1 MTRLHRL
8 VLAACAFSMALIA
21 APTDAEAKLAFFRN
35 YPDLK
40 WNVIKTEHFNVFYPE
55 SRKDDAEHQVD
66 GEFTARKT
74 AYVAEEMY
82 PLICGQFNYYLDET
96 VNIVMLDQTDSL
108 TGYTV
113 PSFDW
118 IVVSGRHSDL
128 LWRLRGHHDWIR
140 NVMYHEFAHVVSLK
154 ADQVFSEEAFG
165 ALVSVRWNDGR
176 INTSAAAGGFIM
188 KGDPWFWTE
197 GGAEYYTDVAGI
209 NTWTSNREMRM
220 RMDTLE
226 DMLLNF
232 DDMGD
237 YMGSNGGFDGNRHYL
252 SGYSFALYLE
262 ERFGEGVY
270 QSFALNREESGWTP
284 NWLAVI
290 EETLNISADE
300 LHADWVAWLN
310 DKYSAVRDDIM
321 EDPAIGSRVTMWG
334 EDGDWESL
342 APSAVE
348 KEATYRA
355 FKGADKYK
363 WRKVRESGEIY
374 SWNARFSPDG
384 ERYGVLNLSAGGVVV
399 TDAREDQLLPFNPDL
414 APEVPF
420 TDDIQADERGAVR
433 HHTISATGDSQFDFS
448 PDGSKLIF
456 VCDEDDP
463 QLKAEAQGKLIT
475 ARSVDADGYRWHQLC
490 IIDLDE
496 INRADDEF
504 LVEKLGYLPADR
516 DALKLEMK
524 RRGITPP
531 EFKAETDTLLKG
543 KEKTSTKKLGDHGTF
558 GMVAKQILGGDTP
571 ERRVSS
577 PAWSPDGNLIAY
589 TKYSDAR
596 QELWVYDLAAG
607 QPRQLT
613 NFEDGTRFEGL
624 DWSPDGSE
632 LVVGMFRWNQQDI
645 YVFDIATGTGRPL
658 TMDRFEDRD
667 PHWGADGNIYFTS
680 DRVAGI
686 FNVFR
691 LNPRLEPGVLDTDL
705 DGILDHEDQCPTE
718 RETRNLFKDSD
729 GCPDTVPVRVT
740 ADKLEISEKV
750 FFELD
755 QAIIK
760 ADSFE
765 LLDAVARVMIEN
777 PQLHRIEI
785 AGHTDSQGDAEY
797 NQELS
802 ERRAAAVL
810 GYLSGKGVEPERL
823 ASAGYGQTVP
833 LLEGDTEEVFATNRR
848 VEFTILQQA
857 KRTEIVEQETETE
870 TVNFACGEGPEAE
883 RLENAYLVQ
892 VTNVVSGAFTPA
904 LTPKGN
910 LMYANYTPWGW
921 KVWGLNCTD
930 FHNKV
935 VDDGILVIAE
945 ADYKLDGPQE
955 VYPDYSAVT
964 SAVPTHAAFWRN
976 ALIIPIINIGNVSLT
991 HVGVD
996 IGVFFAISDALD
1008 TNSFS
1013 VYGGAGEQLR
1023 LQIFYENKKFF
1034 TPLRAFMF
1042 AGVLKFDYG
1051 INIDD
1056 DGSTATTDDQF
1067 LADAKQGYAYIGG
1080 GAGLNIPIA
1089 PVFDIDISS
1098 FGYGRSIKTVSDGK
1112 KFRPLDFRL
1121 LNTVAVE
1128 VVSPDLARSASR
1140 GGANPRGG
1148 RAFKFEWSPNYVV
1161 PLNRATGGIS
1171 ADDGQIFEDY
1181 FFNEFHLTYTEA
1193 IALPWKKPNGENANH
1208 SLQITADVGIIDRN
1222 VPYQDE
1228 IRGGA
1233 GGGVNRSNVL
1243 QSATTFA
1250 GYEPFSLAGETSAI
1264 LNLQYRFPLARNI
1277 DVKVGP
1283 LYIEAIYMQ
1292 FFGSVGNFWS
1302 YGVKEDAQTADL
1314 FGERVLA
1321 DEDTR
1326 KGGGLDQAGS
1336 GVYREA
1342 PFTLASENGN
1352 PILADAGLELRFVMN
1367 TFNRAQW
1374 FSSIR
1379 IAYGFMDVSGRGD
1392 VNGDDI
1398 YTNASD
1404 PTLDNRSDESE
1415 PAGFRFMIGIGQGW

>member
-1 MTRLHRL
+1 MTRLHRIL
-8 VLAACAFSMALIA
+8 LAACALSLSVVA

-55 SRKDDAEHQVD
+55 SRKDGAEHQVD
-66 GEFTARKT
+66 GEFIARKT

-82 PLICGQFNYYLDET
+82 PLVCGQFNYYLDET

-118 IVVSGRHSDL
+118 IVVSGRHSDM

-188 KGDPWFWTE
+188 KGDPWFWVE

-284 NWLAVI
+284 NWNAVI
-290 EETLNISADE
+290 EETLNISADD
-300 LHADWVAWLN
+300 LHDDWRAWLN
-310 DKYSAVRDDIM
+310 AKYTAVQDEIM
-321 EDPAIGSRVTMWG
+321 KDPAIGERVNYLG
-334 EDGDWESL
+334 YGPYFESL
-342 APSAVE
+342 APES
-348 KEATYRA
+348 KEHDAYIRG
-355 FKGADKYK
+355 FKGNDKYK
-363 WRKVRESGEIY
+363 WRREREADGY
-374 SWNARFSPDG
+374 FNLNAKFSADG
-384 ERYGVLNLSAGGVVV
+384 ERVGVFGLFRGISIS
-399 TDAREDQLLPFNPDL
+399 DIPEDQLTPFNPD
-414 APEVPF
+414 ARQETPF
-420 TDDIQADERGAVR
+420 VDGILKAEASVVRSYNLGAD
-433 HHTISATGDSQFDFS
+433 GDSSFDFS
-448 PDGSKLIF
+448 PDGSKVVY
-456 VCDEDDP
+456 VCNEDLP
-463 QLKAEAQGKLIT
+463 QSKAEATGKLVT
-475 ARSVDADGYRWHQLC
+475 PRAMDWDGYRWHQLC
-490 IIDLDE
+490 IFDVDE
-496 INRADDEF
+496 YNRVHDEF
-504 LVEKLGYLPADR
+504 LMEKLGYLPSDR
-516 DALKLEMK
+516 AALKLEMQ

-531 EFKAETDTLLKG
+531 KFDQEEKAALKA
-543 KEKTSTKKLGDHGTF
+543 KEKRWVKWIEESGALDL
-558 GMVAKQILGGDTP
+558 MDIQVIGGDSP
-571 ERRVSS
+571 ERRVSA

-589 TKYSDAR
+589 TKYADAR
-596 QELWVYDLAAG
+596 QELWVWDLAANSG
-607 QPRQLT
+607 RAIT
-613 NFEDGTRFEGL
+613 NFEDGTRFEGI
-624 DWSPDGSE
+624 DWSPDGTE
-632 LVVGMFRWNQQDI
+632 IVVGSFRWNQQDI
-645 YVFDIATGTGRPL
+645 YIFDAATGAGRPL

-667 PHWGADGNIYFTS
+667 PHWGHDGNIYFTS
-680 DRVAGI
+680 DRVGGI
-686 FNVFR
+686 FNVFK
-691 LNPRLEPGVLDTDL
+691 LNPRLEPGVLDSDL
-705 DGILDHEDQCPTE
+705 DGLLDHEDQCPTE
-718 RETRNLFKDSD
+718 PETRNLFKDGD
-729 GCPDTVPVRVT
+729 GCPDAVPVRVT
-740 ADKLEISEKV
+740 ADKLDISEKV

-755 QAIIK
+755 KAIIK
-760 ADSFE
+760 EDSFE
-765 LLDAVARVMIEN
+765 LLNAVARVIVQN
-777 PQLHRIEI
+777 PQILKIEV
-785 AGHTDSQGDAEY
+785 AGHTDSQGDEEY
-797 NQELS
+797 NLELS
-802 ERRAAAVL
+802 DRRAAAVVEYIV
-810 GYLSGKGVEPERL
+810 GQGVEAERL
-823 ASAGYGQTVP
+823 SSAGYGQTVP
-833 LLEGDTEEVFATNRR
+833 LIEGDTEDAYSTNRR
-848 VEFTILQQA
+848 VEFTILQQS
-857 KRTEIVEQETETE
+857 KKTEIVEQETEVDTN
-870 TVNFACGEGPEAE
+870 TYTCGQGPEAE

-892 VTNVVSGAFTPA
+892 VTNVVSGAFTPS
-904 LTPKGN
+904 LTPGGH
-910 LMYANYTPWGW
+910 LMYSNYTPWGW
-921 KVWGLNCTD
+921 KTWGLNCAE

-935 VDDGILVIAE
+935 GDDTTLVVAE
-945 ADYKLDGPQE
+945 ADYKLDVPQE
-955 VYPDYSAVT
+955 VYPDYTAVT
-964 SAVPTHAAFWRN
+964 EAVPSHAAFWRN
-976 ALIIPIINIGNVSLT
+976 PLVIPIINLGNISLT

-996 IGVFFAISDALD
+996 IGVFFAVSDALD
-1008 TNSFS
+1008 TNSIS

-1023 LQIFYENKKFF
+1023 LQVFYENKRFW
-1034 TPLRAFMF
+1034 TPFRAFLF

-1080 GAGLNIPIA
+1080 GAGINFPFHQLLDLDLA
-1089 PVFDIDISS
+1089 S
-1098 FGYGRSIKTVSDGK
+1098 FGYSRAIKTVADGK
-1112 KFRPLDFRL
+1112 KYRPLDFRL
-1121 LNTVAVE
+1121 LNTATVS
-1128 VVSPDLARSASR
+1128 VVSPGLARSAGR

-1148 RAFKFEWSPNYVV
+1148 RAFSFSWSPNYVV

-1181 FFNEFHLTYTEA
+1181 FFNEFHIRYSEA
-1193 IALPWKKPNGENANH
+1193 LALPWKKPNGENADH
-1208 SLQITADVGIIDRN
+1208 TLQVTAELGIIDRN
-1222 VPYQDE
+1222 VPFQDE

-1250 GYEPFSLAGETSAI
+1250 GYEPFSLAGETAAL
-1264 LNLQYRFPLARNI
+1264 LNMQYRFPLARNI

-1292 FFGSVGNFWS
+1292 FFGTVGNFWS
-1302 YGVKEDAQTADL
+1302 YGIKENAQTADL

-1321 DEDTR
+1321 DEDDRT
-1326 KGGGLDQAGS
+1326 GGGLDKAGS
-1336 GVYREA
+1336 GVFREA

-1392 VNGDDI
+1392 VDGDDVF
-1398 YTNASD
+1398 TNASD